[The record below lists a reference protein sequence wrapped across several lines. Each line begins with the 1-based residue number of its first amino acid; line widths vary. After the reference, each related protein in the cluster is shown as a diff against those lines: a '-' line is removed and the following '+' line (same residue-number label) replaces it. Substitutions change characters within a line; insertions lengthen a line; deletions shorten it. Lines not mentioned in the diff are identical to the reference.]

1 MSGAG
6 DETDDV
12 VSPSRVKQQTIT
24 HSPPYTVSQSAVGQH
39 DTTRRL
45 SDVRGQQRP
54 RASRLSPGQQCED
67 KQRIHN
73 LTVIG
78 DGILST
84 RMPHPHLNW
93 HVVQNKIGY
102 WPVQENYWLSPWY
115 LKQHFNFPVRMM
127 LVYHRNLHALEKL
140 FSVLQIFSGFL
151 TQISRIF

>member
-24 HSPPYTVSQSAVGQH
+24 HSHYTLSTLWQSAVWQH

-45 SDVRGQQRP
+45 SDAGGQQRP

-93 HVVQNKIGY
+93 NVVQK
-102 WPVQENYWLSPWY
+102 WPVQDIYWLSSYWY